1 MSSLVSILSTCG
13 VLLMDSTIY
22 FDPQLFHD
30 HSKIIAKEPWQ
41 FLDGVNTPDCVFI
54 VVDLAGYNYSAL
66 AVNKSRADIKIL
78 LMVNPED
85 QTPSNLEESVYDEK
99 FDAIVVYFKTN
110 KSLEI
115 DSFYDS
121 GKLYLYQLL
130 LYALTITLN
139 LQRLSI

>member
-1 MSSLVSILSTCG
+1 M
-13 VLLMDSTIY
+13 
-22 FDPQLFHD
+22 
-30 HSKIIAKEPWQ
+30 
-41 FLDGVNTPDCVFI
+41 DGVNTPDCVFI